1 MKSSARKLY
10 VLLSCTVAGVCLL
23 SACGGTSNET
33 RQASDAVAS
42 AQAEISKAKASSES
56 ASSASPSTSAALG
69 ISPSSSDHTPSGHAQ
84 PVEPEKTA
92 SAAQTPSSSPAA
104 ASAAAS
110 GATPSTKASTA
121 SPQQNETG
129 TIDLGF
135 GTIQEVTT
143 IENDGA
149 WEARSAQGTTVQVD
163 DDGSWYVNG
172 TKGILAVDSDGS
184 WTWTSHPSGG
194 MVTVERNGSW
204 TWTGGPYGIAEMKVD
219 GSYSATSGGKPQTPA
234 KPAAIGKPSNEK
246 AAAPAVPATPKQLK

>member
-1 MKSSARKLY
+1 MRR
-10 VLLSCTVAGVCLL
+10 SC
-23 SACGGTSNET
+23 
-33 RQASDAVAS
+33 
-42 AQAEISKAKASSES
+42 
-56 ASSASPSTSAALG
+56 
-69 ISPSSSDHTPSGHAQ
+69 
-84 PVEPEKTA
+84 
-92 SAAQTPSSSPAA
+92 
-104 ASAAAS
+104 
-110 GATPSTKASTA
+110 ATPSTKVSTA
-121 SPQQNETG
+121 SPQQSETG

-234 KPAAIGKPSNEK
+234 KPAAIGNHRTQRQRPLLFQRPRNS
-246 AAAPAVPATPKQLK
+246 